1 MKTPRHISLLSI
13 FTTDRLTHAASTADL
28 TMSKTFNLLHLLQAP
43 PVQPNPERLVP
54 FHILI
59 ADHLKP
65 AMTPLLHPIGHISF
79 DLLAGFNAFNNHLI
93 KQLGAA
99 PVFDLFPA
107 RTGQLD
113 EAQLKEVKCVA
124 FKPEVVREGVRGNE
138 QSDGS
143 FCALL
148 ASQGVYCNQVL

>member
-1 MKTPRHISLLSI
+1 
-13 FTTDRLTHAASTADL
+13 
-28 TMSKTFNLLHLLQAP
+28 MSKTFNLLHLLQAP

-124 FKPEVVREGVRGNE
+124 FKPEVVREGVEAMSKVMDHFVLFLHRKE
-138 QSDGS
+138 YIAIKFCEYTTTMFIWIQTDG
-143 FCALL
+143 
-148 ASQGVYCNQVL
+148 